1 MNTDMDRLMYAA
13 SLRGCVTWADLARFI
28 GESDQV
34 ITNWK
39 TRGIPPQKILALAEL
54 VHVNPYWLRDGGEE
68 HPMVVSYMLEKD
80 LVDLI
85 KVAEMLPHEYRQ
97 HLTGQGA
104 DLVKLS
110 SSRKKEGNGWQ

>member
-13 SLRGCVTWADLARFI
+13 SLRGCVTWADLGRFI

-39 TRGIPPQKILALAEL
+39 SRGIPPQKILALAEL
-54 VHVNPYWLRDGGEE
+54 VKVNPYWLRDGGDV
-68 HPMVVSYMLEKD
+68 PMVIQYVMDKD

-85 KVAEMLPHEYRQ
+85 KVAEKLPHEYRQ

-104 DLVKLS
+104 DLVKLTAAE
-110 SSRKKEGNGWQ
+110 KKEGNGWE